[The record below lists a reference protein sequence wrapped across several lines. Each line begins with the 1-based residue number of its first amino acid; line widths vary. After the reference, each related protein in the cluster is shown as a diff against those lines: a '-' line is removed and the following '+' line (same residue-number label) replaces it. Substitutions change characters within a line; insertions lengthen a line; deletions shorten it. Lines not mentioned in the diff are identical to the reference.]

1 VDVSTPDVQAI
12 CPIGRV
18 TLAVPARRVE
28 SIWDPV
34 SDPTRA
40 PPGARVD
47 LASAFALGG
56 AGADLMRRRLDVR
69 CGAAIV
75 TLIAGVAVEVG
86 EPEEEP
92 HPLPELVAGLAAH
105 GVSGFVIWRGRYA
118 YLLVPERLRA
128 VVSRRSA
135 P

>member
-1 VDVSTPDVQAI
+1 MSGPDVQAF

-40 PPGARVD
+40 PAGARID

-69 CGAAIV
+69 CGTTLV

-86 EPEEEP
+86 EPEEAP
-92 HPLPELVAGLAAH
+92 HPLPVLVAGLAAH
-105 GVSGFVIWRGRYA
+105 GVSGFVTWRGRYA
-118 YLLVPERLRA
+118 YVLMPEQLRGLL
-128 VVSRRSA
+128 SKRSGA
-135 P
+135 